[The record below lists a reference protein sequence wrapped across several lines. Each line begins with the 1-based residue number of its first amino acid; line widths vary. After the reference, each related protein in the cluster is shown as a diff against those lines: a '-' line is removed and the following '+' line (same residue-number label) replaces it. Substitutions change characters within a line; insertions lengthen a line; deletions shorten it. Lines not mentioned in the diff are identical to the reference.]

1 MIVSHVLYDNPLVI
15 TIVNT
20 QSFLFQLAFSINFM
34 DLVLVVK
41 KLDVE
46 MTKDTYKTVI
56 MTVHCLLSDVMTSN
70 RLRQVSI

>member
-1 MIVSHVLYDNPLVI
+1 
-15 TIVNT
+15 
-20 QSFLFQLAFSINFM
+20 M
-34 DLVLVVK
+34 DLVLIVK

-46 MTKDTYKTVI
+46 MTKDIYKTVI